1 MGRVLVRG
9 VVCLFLE
16 RMAEAAA
23 AKKVEEGVDA
33 YLKADRNGVRLQGVL
48 VAALMEYLMG
58 TLAVKDVSTDLPQTL
73 EEWVGT
79 AHDAFKEVEDKE
91 LPGSLERR
99 LRRWLAGREP
109 SDADVTL
116 AAAGGSPAKTFGS
129 GGATI
134 SAGPE
139 GVIASELGVAPSVVA
154 DDFDDV
160 QITPHTRE
168 KAVSDVKKQ
177 GMLP

>member
-1 MGRVLVRG
+1 MSRILNACLSVGVCVFVGRVLVRG

-109 SDADVTL
+109 SDADANT
-116 AAAGGSPAKTFGS
+116 KTFDS
-129 GGATI
+129 
-134 SAGPE
+134 P
-139 GVIASELGVAPSVVA
+139 VAL
-154 DDFDDV
+154 
-160 QITPHTRE
+160 QHETRE
-168 KAVSDVKKQ
+168 YDISEQA
-177 GMLP
+177 GM